1 MKIILNHWGKKPF
14 GCWWLNCSYN
24 SLLIYYHPR
33 YCFKYLKIRLK
44 VILTL
49 FFNAKSVS
57 SYRQNKKKIHN
68 NKETKQNK
76 KKNNK
81 GKNIKKNNPK
91 EKPHRILLMHIIVY
105 TLSALGSSMVVVRCI
120 DACTLGLHFYNMQ
133 QNNCKIW
140 IVN

>member
-57 SYRQNKKKIHN
+57 SYHQNKKKIHN

-76 KKNNK
+76 KKTTK
-81 GKNIKKNNPK
+81 EKILKKKNPK

-105 TLSALGSSMVVVRCI
+105 TLSALGFSHLWSSFVVLTHARWVCI
-120 DACTLGLHFYNMQ
+120 STICN
-133 QNNCKIW
+133 KIIW
-140 IVN
+140 IVY